1 MAQFVQKFP
10 KEKRVLRDLVIH
22 LFMRLKSQRIAERR
36 FLVDNTSVYGSVTLL
51 GSRRAESR
59 HFDSSVLGKDDS
71 RSVEGMTGI
80 SRGSLYAP
88 LPLRDQNRVC
98 GKPPDEARKSGFRG
112 RLLFLLTF
120 VLG

>member
-36 FLVDNTSVYGSVTLL
+36 FLVDNTIVYGSVTLL

-59 HFDSSVLGKDDS
+59 HFDSPVLGKDVS
-71 RSVEGMTGI
+71 RSAEGMTGI

-88 LPLRDQNRVC
+88 LPLRDQNRAWE
-98 GKPPDEARKSGFRG
+98 GPPEEARKSGLRG
-112 RLLFLLTF
+112 ALTF
-120 VLG
+120 YSTC